1 MKKWKKYYNF
11 IWFAF
16 LKVEVESSIQET
28 DNAIGPLGLKS
39 HF

>member
-1 MKKWKKYYNF
+1 MKKYYNF
-11 IWFAF
+11 TLFAF

-28 DNAIGPLGLKS
+28 KDVIGPLGLKP